1 VEWASYCEYQV
12 TISRRPV
19 FACVGWVGAD
29 TLRTVLNVRM
39 NELAV
44 TALGQAGPR
53 AAVPAEELAPQ
64 LRELVAEG
72 VVRHGAALAF
82 ARHADQVEA
91 PRSGGPDLTGWECAT
106 SSFHLDDVVP
116 VHVGSLE
123 DGEPVITEADQVLM
137 LRHGLG
143 FALEVVRL
151 VRALPEP
158 VAVRCIVGANSTNG
172 TFRFHRARPG
182 ESWLNPDV
190 DAYSLD
196 KLIVVDSGPPSL
208 GGTPW

>member
-1 VEWASYCEYQV
+1 MAIGDV
-12 TISRRPV
+12 
-19 FACVGWVGAD
+19 VGAD
-29 TLRTVLNVRM
+29 KLRVVLNIRM

-44 TALGQAGPR
+44 EALGQAGLR
-53 AAVPAEELAPQ
+53 DAVPGSELAPE
-64 LRELVAEG
+64 LRALVHEG

-82 ARHADQVEA
+82 ARDAEQTQA
-91 PRSGGPDLTGWECAT
+91 PRVGAPDLTGWECTT

-116 VHVGSLE
+116 VQVGSLA
-123 DGEPVITEADQVLM
+123 DGKPVISEADQVVM

-158 VAVRCIVGANSTNG
+158 VAVRCIVSANSTNG

-182 ESWLNPDV
+182 ESWLHPDL
-190 DAYSLD
+190 DTYLLD
-196 KLIVVDSGPPSL
+196 KLIVVDSGPASHD
-208 GGTPW
+208 

>member
-1 VEWASYCEYQV
+1 
-12 TISRRPV
+12 
-19 FACVGWVGAD
+19 
-29 TLRTVLNVRM
+29 M

-44 TALGQAGPR
+44 AALGQAGPEV
-53 AAVPAEELAPQ
+53 AVPVAELAPQ

-116 VHVGSLE
+116 VHVGSLG
-123 DGEPVITEADQVLM
+123 DGEPVISEADQVLM

-172 TFRFHRARPG
+172 TFRFHRARRD